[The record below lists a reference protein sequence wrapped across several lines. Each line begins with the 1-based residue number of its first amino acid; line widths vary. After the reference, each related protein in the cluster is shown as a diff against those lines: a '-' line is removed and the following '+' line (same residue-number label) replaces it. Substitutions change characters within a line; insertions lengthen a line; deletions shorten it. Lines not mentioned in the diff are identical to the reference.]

1 MTRGEQ
7 MKRFLFIAAIIGVLA
22 FSATL
27 VAQQVLAGIV
37 FVDTQAAIAAHPAG
51 AQAKT
56 LEVQAKAEVDALQAE
71 LKALADKANAGQALS
86 ADEQSRF
93 QTLRT
98 TLLDVQQKYATQ
110 IGETAKPALEAVDAA
125 IKAVAEENGY
135 KIVMDSGVAGIGG
148 ANLVVYASPDLNIT
162 QQVIDR
168 VAAQ

>member
-1 MTRGEQ
+1 
-7 MKRFLFIAAIIGVLA
+7 MKRFLFIAAIIAVLA
-22 FSATL
+22 LSATL
-27 VAQQVLAGIV
+27 VAQQVLGGIV

-51 AQAKT
+51 AQAKA
-56 LEVQAKAEVDALQAE
+56 LEEQAKTEIDGLQAE
-71 LKALADKANAGQALS
+71 LKTLADKANAGTALT
-86 ADEQSRF
+86 ADEQNRF
-93 QTLRT
+93 QTIRT
-98 TLLDVQQKYATQ
+98 TLLEVQQNYATQ
-110 IGETAKPALEAVDAA
+110 IGEMAKPALTAVDEA

>member
-1 MTRGEQ
+1 
-7 MKRFLFIAAIIGVLA
+7 MKRFLFIAAIIAVLA

-27 VAQQVLAGIV
+27 VAQQVANSIV
-37 FVDTQAAIAAHPAG
+37 FVDTQLAIAAHPAG

-56 LEVQAKAEVDALQAE
+56 IEEQAKVEVEALQTE
-71 LKALADKANAGQALS
+71 LKAIADKANAGTQLT

-98 TLLDVQQKYATQ
+98 TIFEVQQNYATQ
-110 IGETAKPALEAVDAA
+110 IGQTAQPALDAVDAA
-125 IKAVAEENGY
+125 IKAVASENGY
-135 KIVMDSGVAGIGG
+135 LIVLDSGVAGQSGT
-148 ANLVVYASPDLNIT
+148 NLVVYAAEQLNIT